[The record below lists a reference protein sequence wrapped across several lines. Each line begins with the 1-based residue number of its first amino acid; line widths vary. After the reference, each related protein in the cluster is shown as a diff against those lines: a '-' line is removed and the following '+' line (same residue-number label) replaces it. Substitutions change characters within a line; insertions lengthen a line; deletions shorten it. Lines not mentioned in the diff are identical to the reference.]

1 MIDRDRPIWQ
11 LTVGEL
17 LDILQSERPVQKLEK
32 TPEKRIVYGLKGIA
46 EIFGCST
53 STAQRIKN
61 SGKIKKAITQVG
73 RKIVVDADL
82 ALKLYSEK

>member
-1 MIDRDRPIWQ
+1 
-11 LTVGEL
+11 

-82 ALKLYSEK
+82 ALELFKK

>member
-1 MIDRDRPIWQ
+1 MIDRDRPLWQ

-17 LDILQSERPVQKLEK
+17 LDILQSERLVQKLEK

-82 ALKLYSEK
+82 ALRLFREK

>member
-1 MIDRDRPIWQ
+1 MIDRNTPIWK

-17 LDILQSERPVQKLEK
+17 IEVINHITPQPEILKEERKL
-32 TPEKRIVYGLKGIA
+32 VYGIDGIA
-46 EIFGCST
+46 ELFGCSK

-61 SGKIKKAITQVG
+61 SGKIRKAITQVG

-82 ALKLYSEK
+82 ALKLYRGS

>member
-11 LTVGEL
+11 LTIGEL

-61 SGKIKKAITQVG
+61 NGKIKKAITQVG

-82 ALKLYSEK
+82 ALRLCREK

>member
-1 MIDRDRPIWQ
+1 MKDETRIID

-17 LDILQSERPVQKLEK
+17 RTLLRAESPKVEEK
-32 TPEKRIVYGLKGIA
+32 SEKRMVYGLAGIA
-46 EIFGCST
+46 ELFGCST

-82 ALKLYSEK
+82 ALKLHNH

>member
-11 LTVGEL
+11 LTIGEL

-32 TPEKRIVYGLKGIA
+32 TPEKRIVYGLKSIA

-82 ALKLYSEK
+82 ALRLFREK

>member
-61 SGKIKKAITQVG
+61 SGKLKKAITQVG
-73 RKIVVDADL
+73 RKIIVDADL
-82 ALKLYSEK
+82 ALELFKK

>member
-1 MIDRDRPIWQ
+1 MIDRDRPLWQ

-17 LDILQSERPVQKLEK
+17 LDILQSEKPVQKLEK

-82 ALKLYSEK
+82 ALELFKK

>member
-11 LTVGEL
+11 LTIGEL

-73 RKIVVDADL
+73 QKIVVDADL
-82 ALKLYSEK
+82 ALRLFREK

>member
-82 ALKLYSEK
+82 ALRLFREK

>member
-17 LDILQSERPVQKLEK
+17 LDILQSEKPVQKLEK

>member
-11 LTVGEL
+11 LTIGEL

-32 TPEKRIVYGLKGIA
+32 TPEKRIVYGIKGIA

-53 STAQRIKN
+53 PTAQRIKN

-73 RKIVVDADL
+73 RKIIVDADL
-82 ALKLYSEK
+82 ALRLFREK

>member
-1 MIDRDRPIWQ
+1 MIDRDRPLWQ

-17 LDILQSERPVQKLEK
+17 LDILQSERLVQKLEK
-32 TPEKRIVYGLKGIA
+32 TPEKRIVYGIKGIA

-82 ALKLYSEK
+82 ALRLFREK

>member
-82 ALKLYSEK
+82 ALELFKK

>member
-1 MIDRDRPIWQ
+1 MIDRDRPLWQ

-82 ALKLYSEK
+82 ALELFKK

>member
-1 MIDRDRPIWQ
+1 MIDLNTPIWK

-17 LDILQSERPVQKLEK
+17 IEVVNHITPKPEIVKEERKL
-32 TPEKRIVYGLKGIA
+32 VYGIDGIA
-46 EIFGCST
+46 ELFGCST

-82 ALKLYSEK
+82 ALELFKK

>member
-1 MIDRDRPIWQ
+1 MIDLNTPIWK

-17 LDILQSERPVQKLEK
+17 IEVVNHITPKPEIMKEERKL
-32 TPEKRIVYGLKGIA
+32 VYGIDGIA
-46 EIFGCST
+46 ELFGCSK

-73 RKIVVDADL
+73 RKIVVDADK
-82 ALKLYSEK
+82 ALKLYRGH

>member
-1 MIDRDRPIWQ
+1 MIDRDRPLWQ

-17 LDILQSERPVQKLEK
+17 LDILQSERLVQKLEK

-82 ALKLYSEK
+82 ALELFKK

>member
-11 LTVGEL
+11 LTIGEL
-17 LDILQSERPVQKLEK
+17 LDILQSERPVQKLKK

-82 ALKLYSEK
+82 ALELFKK

>member
-11 LTVGEL
+11 LTIGEL

-82 ALKLYSEK
+82 ALELFKK

>member
-1 MIDRDRPIWQ
+1 MIDMNTPIWK

-17 LDILQSERPVQKLEK
+17 IEVINQVTPKPEVKSDERKL
-32 TPEKRIVYGLKGIA
+32 VYGLRGIA
-46 EIFGCST
+46 ELFGCST

-73 RKIVVDADL
+73 RKIVVNSEL
-82 ALKLYSEK
+82 ALNLYKK

>member
-1 MIDRDRPIWQ
+1 MIDLNTPIWK

-17 LDILQSERPVQKLEK
+17 IEVINQVTPKPEVKSDERKL
-32 TPEKRIVYGLKGIA
+32 VYGLQGIA
-46 EIFGCST
+46 ELFGCST

-73 RKIVVDADL
+73 RKIVVNSDL

>member
-11 LTVGEL
+11 LTIGEL

-82 ALKLYSEK
+82 ALRLFREK

>member
-17 LDILQSERPVQKLEK
+17 LDILQSEKPVQKLEK

-82 ALKLYSEK
+82 ALELFKK

>member
-11 LTVGEL
+11 LTIGEL

-73 RKIVVDADL
+73 RKIIVDADL
-82 ALKLYSEK
+82 ALRLFREK